1 MAAVSARR
9 RLLAA
14 AALGLAACAP
24 DPAKLEEQAVRALA
38 AEVPAL
44 QEAYRAEHG
53 RYADHMRQLTGGAD
67 TLPSGIRVI
76 VHGGDTAGWSATSS
90 HAAVPG
96 AACAVWIGDPD
107 KVPSLTG
114 SVGPKRAGEVSCI
127 SFALWKKRGMIERS
141 GPVPVPPASS
151 R

>member
-1 MAAVSARR
+1 MPKPRLAPVI
-9 RLLAA
+9 LLA
-14 AALGLAACAP
+14 LAACAP

-53 RYADHMRQLTGGAD
+53 RYADHTRQLTGGVD

-76 VHGGDTAGWSATSS
+76 VHGGDAAGWSATSS
-90 HAAVPG
+90 HRAVPG
-96 AACAVWIGDPD
+96 AACAVWIGDPG

-127 SFALWKKRGMIERS
+127 SFAPWKKRGMIERA
-141 GPVPVPPASS
+141 GPFPVPPPSS